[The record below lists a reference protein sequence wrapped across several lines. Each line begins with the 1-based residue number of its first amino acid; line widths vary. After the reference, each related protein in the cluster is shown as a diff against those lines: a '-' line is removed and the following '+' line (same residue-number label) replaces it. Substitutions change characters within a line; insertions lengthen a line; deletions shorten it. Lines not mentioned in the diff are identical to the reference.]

1 MKISI
6 IIPVYNVADYLRK
19 CVDSAIKQ
27 KFDDYEV
34 ILVDDGSTDGI
45 CPALCDKL
53 QAANPEKIR
62 VIHQENKGLGGA
74 RNTGIEASRGEYLLF
89 VDSDDYISEY
99 TLKELNRYIER
110 YHADVYDFGFY
121 VCKEGEKPTPQIDN
135 IPKDAV
141 LRAKDHPALMEAN
154 PTAWTRL
161 WKRSLFIDYQIQYP
175 SRVWYEDIRTTEK
188 LFVCADS
195 IVSIPQCFYYY
206 LVRENSITHN
216 KNVARNREIIDA
228 FDDLIAWFKENGYYH
243 QYYEELCRLAVEHI
257 FVVGSVRVLRI
268 DDKSPLLKE
277 FADYMKNNFP
287 DYKKNK
293 RLDSM
298 NRNQKMVLG
307 LLNRKQYHLVRR
319 MFEIKDRIS

>member
-1 MKISI
+1 MAPRIFPFTFDAI
-6 IIPVYNVADYLRK
+6 LCLHFHLPDDLRK
-19 CVDSAIKQ
+19 VTV
-27 KFDDYEV
+27 V
-34 ILVDDGSTDGI
+34 I
-45 CPALCDKL
+45 
-53 QAANPEKIR
+53 
-62 VIHQENKGLGGA
+62 
-74 RNTGIEASRGEYLLF
+74 
-89 VDSDDYISEY
+89 
-99 TLKELNRYIER
+99 
-110 YHADVYDFGFY
+110 
-121 VCKEGEKPTPQIDN
+121 
-135 IPKDAV
+135 
-141 LRAKDHPALMEAN
+141 DH
-154 PTAWTRL
+154 
-161 WKRSLFIDYQIQYP
+161 QIQYP

-228 FDDLIAWFKENGYYH
+228 FDDLIAWFKKNGYYE

-257 FVVGSVRVLRI
+257 YVVGSVRVLRI

-277 FADYMKNNFP
+277 FANYMKKNFP

-298 NRNQKMVLG
+298 SRNQKMVLG
-307 LLNRKQYHLVRR
+307 LLNHKQYHLVRR

>member
-1 MKISI
+1 M
-6 IIPVYNVADYLRK
+6 
-19 CVDSAIKQ
+19 
-27 KFDDYEV
+27 
-34 ILVDDGSTDGI
+34 
-45 CPALCDKL
+45 
-53 QAANPEKIR
+53 
-62 VIHQENKGLGGA
+62 
-74 RNTGIEASRGEYLLF
+74 
-89 VDSDDYISEY
+89 
-99 TLKELNRYIER
+99 
-110 YHADVYDFGFY
+110 
-121 VCKEGEKPTPQIDN
+121 
-135 IPKDAV
+135 
-141 LRAKDHPALMEAN
+141 RAKDHPALMEAN

-161 WKRSLFIDYQIQYP
+161 WKRSLFVDNQIQYP

-216 KNVARNREIIDA
+216 KNVARNREIIEA
-228 FDDLIAWFKENGYYH
+228 FDDLITWFKENGYYE

-268 DDKSPLLKE
+268 DDKNPLLIE
-277 FADYMKNNFP
+277 FADYMKKNFP

-298 NRNQKMVLG
+298 SRNQKMVLG